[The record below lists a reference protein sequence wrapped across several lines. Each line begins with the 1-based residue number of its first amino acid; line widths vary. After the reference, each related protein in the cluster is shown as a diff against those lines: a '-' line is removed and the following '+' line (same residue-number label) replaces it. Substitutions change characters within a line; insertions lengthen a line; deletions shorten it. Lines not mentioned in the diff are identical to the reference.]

1 MLLWPDLCVC
11 AKILR
16 ELNKS
21 DKFQKEEFARL
32 PNSSPVSHI
41 SCQLCL
47 DVPACDRDRGLGEEL
62 DAAGRA
68 SWGASEGA
76 LSTRRNIT
84 PDSLDARSGRRRRTI
99 EWRRRTG
106 RTDGR
111 TGGINCMGGNE
122 REGSRVR
129 RRRPFC
135 NQTFFLTKITR
146 N

>member
-1 MLLWPDLCVC
+1 MASCYYGLICVFVQKYS
-11 AKILR
+11 A

-68 SWGASEGA
+68 GWRARA
-76 LSTRRNIT
+76 L
-84 PDSLDARSGRRRRTI
+84 
-99 EWRRRTG
+99 
-106 RTDGR
+106 
-111 TGGINCMGGNE
+111 
-122 REGSRVR
+122 
-129 RRRPFC
+129 
-135 NQTFFLTKITR
+135 
-146 N
+146 